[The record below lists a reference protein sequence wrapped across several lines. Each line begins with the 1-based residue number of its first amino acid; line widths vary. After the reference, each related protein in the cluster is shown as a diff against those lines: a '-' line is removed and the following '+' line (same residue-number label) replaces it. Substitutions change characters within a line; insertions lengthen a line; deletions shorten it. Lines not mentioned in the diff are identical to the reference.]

1 MTSFLY
7 WLFATVVNPL
17 LSSSFYVTEG
27 EGTGNEVLYYRHS
40 VWNRLAQL
48 GDVYLNEHFI
58 KVRPVE
64 F

>member
-1 MTSFLY
+1 
-7 WLFATVVNPL
+7 VNPL

-48 GDVYLNEHFI
+48 GDAYLHEHFM
-58 KVRPVE
+58 KVS
-64 F
+64 